1 MIDNFGDLED
11 LRVNPFHRY
20 DLANAYYRTLK
31 EARLMIPE
39 LVKISDLLQ
48 QIELHMLVT
57 GTLPDINAYC
67 QAVAEAWKAYVEYT
81 MSYYWNNT
89 LSAIDNLST
98 VEDLKNGG
106 IDL

>member
-1 MIDNFGDLED
+1 MIGDYEDLED

-31 EARLMIPE
+31 ASGNMTPE
-39 LVKISDLLQ
+39 VIKVNALSQEVELYILQ
-48 QIELHMLVT
+48 T

-67 QAVAEAWKAYVEYT
+67 QAVAEAWKAHVKYNMT
-81 MSYYWNNT
+81 HYWNNT
-89 LSAIDNLST
+89 LNAIDKLST
-98 VEDLKNGG
+98 AEDLKNGG

>member
-1 MIDNFGDLED
+1 MIDDLDDLED
-11 LRVNPFHRY
+11 LKVNPFHRY
-20 DLANAYYRTLK
+20 DLANAYFRTLK
-31 EARLMIPE
+31 EARWMTPE
-39 LVKISDLLQ
+39 TVRVNQYSQ
-48 QIELHMLVT
+48 QVELHILQT

-67 QAVAEAWKAYVEYT
+67 QAVAEAWKAYVDYG
-81 MSYYWNNT
+81 MNHYWNNT